1 MTTKTLNS
9 FFSNK
14 LGERI
19 LVKSIKKHDPMGSGF
34 VIKSS
39 DSKYFLK
46 EYRQTRTIDDIKYEH
61 DFVNYL
67 GACGIDR

>member
-1 MTTKTLNS
+1 
-9 FFSNK
+9 
-14 LGERI
+14 
-19 LVKSIKKHDPMGSGF
+19 
-34 VIKSS
+34 
-39 DSKYFLK
+39 LK